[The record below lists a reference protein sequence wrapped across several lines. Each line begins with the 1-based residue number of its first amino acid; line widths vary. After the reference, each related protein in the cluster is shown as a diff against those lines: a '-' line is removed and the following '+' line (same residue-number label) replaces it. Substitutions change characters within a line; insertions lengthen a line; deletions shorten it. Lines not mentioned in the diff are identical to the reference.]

1 MANSTNIPV
10 PQHSEQLLVDFPA
23 EHVLLLTM
31 NRPKALNAMTPV
43 MEADIN
49 NLLNWFDE
57 EPSLW
62 SVTWNH
68 RFRSIGLL

>member
-1 MANSTNIPV
+1 MTISTDKPV
-10 PQHSEQLLVDFPA
+10 PQHSEQLLVDFPD
-23 EHVLLLTM
+23 EHVLLLTL

-62 SVTWNH
+62 SVVEFFPFHW
-68 RFRSIGLL
+68 L